1 MSDSITEKAIVTVS
15 DKFLGTW
22 SGKLIIAACIL
33 TYFLF
38 AGGFIGQCNKNSKL
52 QSVNQELVQ
61 QIIDLQPVIQE
72 NKTLHSQYVATN
84 DKLDSLIKDK
94 NDLDKIVKEQSIK
107 LVAAYTTISELQD
120 FDLDYQIIYD
130 TVYVNNIG
138 TISIKEKK
146 FDTLNAWFDIS
157 GKVDS
162 TSIHFNRIKFLDSLQ
177 FILTEKNNDYY
188 KGYIKNFNPYSD
200 IKRLEINIKPDQDN
214 LTWYWYAIGGF
225 VSGAAIIYF
234 IK

>member
-15 DKFLGTW
+15 DKLF
-22 SGKLIIAACIL
+22 SGWAGKI
-33 TYFLF
+33 F
-38 AGGFIGQCNKNSKL
+38 ALVAIVVIFVLSGNSVIQCNKSNSL
-52 QSVNQELVQ
+52 QSVNQELIQ
-61 QIIDLQPVIQE
+61 QIIDLQPVIEE

-120 FDLDYQIIYD
+120 FDLDYRIIYD

-138 TISIKEKK
+138 TISVKEKK

-200 IKRLEINIKPDQDN
+200 IKRLEINIKPDQEN

-225 VSGAAIIYF
+225 VSGAAIIYYL
-234 IK
+234 K